1 MSEDVQS
8 DQPIVAQEILAAF
21 ESVSGEMTGEQRLQA
36 EAEAFKAMLD
46 LLIASILRRAEM
58 VAAEFKENVRTVA
71 KTTPD
76 ATKCTVRP
84 YVRERQGRVEMSWYR
99 VVYTSA
105 PLVEGG
111 VTPSSARH
119 VSRHVLA
126 TPKGQKVI
134 KTRLEPIPKGDSKDE
149 YPASA
154 FKGQPQW
161 AQLMIGACEEQFAL
175 LRKEQKSLGLIRRR
189 TAEMIKTREL
199 FAETA
204 TSF

>member
-8 DQPIVAQEILAAF
+8 EQSLVAREILAAF
-21 ESVSGEMTGEQRLQA
+21 EAVSEEMTGEQRLQA
-36 EAEAFKAMLD
+36 ETEAFKAVLD

-58 VAAEFKENVRTVA
+58 VAREFKENVRTVA

-76 ATKCTVRP
+76 AAKCTVRP
-84 YVRERQGRVEMSWYR
+84 YVRERHGRVEMSWYR
-99 VVYTSA
+99 VVYTSS
-105 PLVEGG
+105 PLVEGSG
-111 VTPSSARH
+111 TMSSARH
-119 VSRHVLA
+119 VSRHILA

-189 TAEMIKTREL
+189 TAEMIKSREQ
-199 FAETA
+199 FAEE
-204 TSF
+204 SSVL